1 MVYVSDKITREYS
14 FLNFNK
20 HFVFR
25 KGHSNPEVGQP
36 SPQNTYMLIRTWI
49 IFWFVN
55 SERPENLSSQYL
67 NYRPKITGEDSFS
80 HCWNNWHDSSAY
92 SNTSPST
99 DGGSI
104 DDNIVKNTFVQV
116 VLMRVFSA
124 VVYAKILRYV
134 YSTIE
139 ECQMLNIFIKDR
151 RDYWNFV
158 KQPIMRGNCR
168 DIS

>member
-1 MVYVSDKITREYS
+1 MVYVSDTITREYS

-25 KGHSNPEVGQP
+25 KGHCNPEVGQP
-36 SPQNTYMLIRTWI
+36 SPQNTNMWIRTWI

-55 SERPENLSSQYL
+55 SERPENFSSQYL

-92 SNTSPST
+92 SNMSPST

-104 DDNIVKNTFVQV
+104 DVVIVKNTIVQV
-116 VLMRVFSA
+116 VLMRFFFSCGICQNL
-124 VVYAKILRYV
+124 KICLFDNWGMSDVKYFYKRQAWLLKF
-134 YSTIE
+134 
-139 ECQMLNIFIKDR
+139 CQTTNNAWKL
-151 RDYWNFV
+151 
-158 KQPIMRGNCR
+158 
-168 DIS
+168 